1 MFRVAQADEQPLR
14 AARFKKF
21 FSLAVQD
28 HERLAGFLSANLDVL
43 PAQLRADARAERLR
57 DRLLGRKPRG
67 DERRGILVREAV
79 GGLVRQQNP
88 LPEPF
93 AKFLQRRA
101 DAGDFDDIYAGS

>member
-28 HERLAGFLSANLDVL
+28 HERLAGFLFANLDVL

-67 DERRGILVREAV
+67 DERRGILVRETV
-79 GGLVRQQNP
+79 GGFVRQQNP

-93 AKFLQRRA
+93 AEFFQRRA
-101 DAGDFDDIYAGS
+101 NSSDFDDVNAGS